1 MLDMQNRNNIV
12 NELKEISPTVAQIGF
27 ENPYAAPAGYF
38 EGLPEQ
44 VLARIQGGEELGSPV
59 LPQQK
64 VNPYDV
70 PQGYF
75 DNFAA
80 NLLQRI
86 KAEEASTAKEELE
99 TLSPLLS
106 GLSKKT
112 PFSTPA
118 GYFDELT
125 DNAVAGAKAIDFV
138 NEELEN
144 LSPLMSSLKGM
155 NVYEVPAAYFEQLPA
170 QMLQK
175 AKSQPAKVV
184 PMNFTRKVV
193 RYAAAAVVAGLIV
206 AAAWMY
212 MGTKETEPDLAGIEQ
227 ISDEALENYVET
239 QTVSD
244 PETTLLAA
252 NADMDEEDLK
262 DMLADLSDEEL
273 ENFTN

>member
-1 MLDMQNRNNIV
+1 MENRNTIL
-12 NELKEISPTVAQIGF
+12 NELKEISPVVAQAGF
-27 ENPYAAPAGYF
+27 E
-38 EGLPEQ
+38 
-44 VLARIQGGEELGSPV
+44 
-59 LPQQK
+59 
-64 VNPYDV
+64 NPYDV

-80 NLLQRI
+80 ILLQRI
-86 KAEEASTAKEELE
+86 KAGEASTAKEELE

-112 PFSTPA
+112 PFSAPA

-138 NEELEN
+138 NGELEN
-144 LSPLMSSLKGM
+144 LSPLMSSLKGK
-155 NVYEVPAAYFEQLPA
+155 NVYEVPAGYFEQLPA

-184 PMNFTRKVV
+184 SMNFTRKVV

-212 MGTKETEPDLAGIEQ
+212 MGSKETEPGLAGIEL
-227 ISDEALENYVET
+227 ISDEALENYVEN
-239 QTVSD
+239 QVVSLA
-244 PETTLLAA
+244 ETTIIAA
-252 NADMDEEDLK
+252 NAEIEAEDLK
-262 DMLADLSDEEL
+262 DMLADVSDEEL
-273 ENFTN
+273 QKYVDQFSAKDEVTN